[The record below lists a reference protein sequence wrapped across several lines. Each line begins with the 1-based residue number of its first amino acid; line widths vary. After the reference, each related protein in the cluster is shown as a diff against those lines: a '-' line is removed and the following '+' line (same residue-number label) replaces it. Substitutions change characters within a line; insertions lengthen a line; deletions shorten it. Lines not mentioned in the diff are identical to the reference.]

1 MKIEKKC
8 PAGAGANDSKK
19 NRDKDSSDVPTSDGL
34 RDSQSRSTS
43 VREQPS
49 RSSEKMILYFFLSVF
64 LNMIIGPALYNLD
77 VYSENF
83 SEELINIPQDR
94 DECKQYFDNEFNK
107 VILECK
113 GLSNMNEKCRY
124 KLEKIKKIGEA
135 CFQEEITTG
144 DNQGERI
151 DAEETTQL

>member
-1 MKIEKKC
+1 MKME
-8 PAGAGANDSKK
+8 GANDRRKSH
-19 NRDKDSSDVPTSDGL
+19 DKDSSDGLSSDDGL
-34 RDSQSRSTS
+34 SDSQSRSTS
-43 VREQPS
+43 VRDQPS
-49 RSSEKMILYFFLSVF
+49 WSSEKLILYFFLSVF
-64 LNMIIGPALYNLD
+64 LSMIIGPALHKLD

-135 CFQEEITTG
+135 CFQEENTV
-144 DNQGERI
+144 DSRGERI
-151 DAEETTQL
+151 DAEETTKL